1 MKLSDVKKI
10 LQKKIK
16 VIILI
21 GILGAFCS
29 AGIKFFFTPELSL
42 SGDFIYNRIIQV
54 ENEKDRT
61 NPNFEF
67 NYLGIINTNN
77 SFLKLIEKT
86 EDKVFDYSKINSGWK
101 RISQQQKVEWL
112 RKRIRMHNF
121 HDNVFEMVFTIPSSN
136 VSDLVYL
143 KNNVDLFMDAFVS
156 NGNKSILE
164 VKPYVTIK
172 TVNSSVIMPVEV
184 KNDKKKIA
192 FKYALYGFIAGV
204 FLSTVVFI
212 GIPLFKKAEG

>member
-1 MKLSDVKKI
+1 MKLCDIKIIMKKKTKLI
-10 LQKKIK
+10 
-16 VIILI
+16 VLI

-29 AGIKFFFTPELSL
+29 GGYKFFFTPQVSL

-54 ENEKDRT
+54 ENKKDLT

-77 SFLKLIEKT
+77 SFLKLIKKS
-86 EDKVFDYSKINSGWK
+86 EDKVFDYSKINSSWK
-101 RISQQQKVEWL
+101 RINQQQKVDWL
-112 RKRIRMHNF
+112 RKRIRMNNF
-121 HDNVFEMVFTIPSSN
+121 HDNVFEIVFTIPSSN
-136 VSDLVYL
+136 ISDIGYL
-143 KNNVDLFMDAFVS
+143 KKNVDLFMDAFVT

-164 VKPYVTIK
+164 VKPYITIK
-172 TVNSSVIMPVEV
+172 TVNSSVIIPSEV

-204 FLSTVVFI
+204 FLSVALCI
-212 GIPLFKKAEG
+212 GIPLFKETQ